1 MKKIFILM
9 LISFVLVSCAFAPS
23 VEIGDNTVF
32 VELALTYKVQMKGLM
47 FREHLGENDGML
59 FVFEKDEPRSFW
71 MKNTL
76 IPLDM
81 IFIDSTYTIVD
92 IKTAVPCE
100 KDPCPGYDAKGPA
113 KYVLEVNSDFA
124 EKHKIEIGDEVKLN
138 I

>member
-1 MKKIFILM
+1 MKKIFILVLLSFI
-9 LISFVLVSCAFAPS
+9 LISCSAAPS
-23 VEIGDNTVF
+23 VKIGDTTVF

-47 FREHLGENDGML
+47 FREHLSEDQGML

-81 IFIDSTYTIVD
+81 IFIDSDFEIVD

-100 KDPCPGYDAKGPA
+100 KDPCKSYVSKANA